1 MIDWILAGT
10 AATIGAGAVSVAAI
24 LFFNTK
30 DFEAEY
36 RDANKR
42 ILGKLFQEFAKE
54 VEDWDK
60 NKKTIS
66 KEEEF
71 GLLHPQI
78 QRLSEMASQFERTSR
93 NMMRGKSLIRR
104 MSACVFFG
112 GISLAG
118 TFAIFAVGDPGLDKY
133 GYLPS
138 VIMLYIL
145 AFGAG
150 QASKYLRLVR
160 DIDQK
165 DADLSTGK
173 LIFSQGAPPKSR

>member
-1 MIDWILAGT
+1 
-10 AATIGAGAVSVAAI
+10 
-24 LFFNTK
+24 
-30 DFEAEY
+30 
-36 RDANKR
+36 
-42 ILGKLFQEFAKE
+42 
-54 VEDWDK
+54 
-60 NKKTIS
+60 
-66 KEEEF
+66 
-71 GLLHPQI
+71 
-78 QRLSEMASQFERTSR
+78 MASQFERMSR

-104 MSACVFFG
+104 MYACVFFG

-118 TFAIFAVGDPGLDKY
+118 TFAIFAVGDPGLAKY

-138 VIMLYIL
+138 VIMLYLL